1 MKKNKILILL
11 LVFLITGC
19 FKNDTMEN
27 ITIYTTSYPIEY
39 VTTRLYGNHAKIKSI
54 YPDGMQKGYAVSD
67 KLLGDYSKADLF
79 IFNGLMEYFEL
90 DQEGKPA
97 NGLPTIVTEKKYAS
111 KMLEK
116 NRKLKIID
124 TAVSISYNEDVNEL
138 WLDPINL
145 LTVSNNIKKGFNE
158 YITNTYLI
166 EEINTNYLSLKDEL
180 LKLDADY
187 REVVNRSKYNTIL
200 VANDLL
206 KYLQK
211 YNLNIISLESGINSN
226 QKDFKTAEELI
237 ISGEIKYIYAT
248 EESNISD
255 QIKQLI
261 NKYDIEVIYL
271 NDLDNLTDDE
281 RKNNEDY
288 FTLMYKNLD
297 LLKEEL
303 YKINSVGV

>member
-39 VTTRLYGNHAKIKSI
+39 VTSRLYGNHAKIKSI
-54 YPDGMQKGYAVSD
+54 YPDGMQKGYVVSD

-79 IFNGLMEYFEL
+79 IFNGLMEYIEI
-90 DQEGKPA
+90 DQNNKTVK
-97 NGLPTIVTEKKYAS
+97 GLPNIVTEKKYAS

-211 YNLNIISLESGINSN
+211 YNLNIISLESSVNSN

-237 ISGEIKYIYAT
+237 ISGDIKYVYAT
-248 EESNISD
+248 DENNISD

-261 NKYDIEVIYL
+261 NKYEIEVIYL

-303 YKINSVGV
+303 YKIDSVTE